1 MFAQSRGQS
10 FTIDT
15 AANLEGM
22 NAAMATLL
30 RIQHA
35 RARHH
40 VISRGDRREVLQEG
54 LRAAGLKAQE
64 LHRLRGSDRRKV
76 AIARAISEQTLVPQK
91 WLAERLVMKSPANV
105 SQQLRRFGIDGKRSD
120 LPLSLRSWLFFVK
133 I

>member
-1 MFAQSRGQS
+1 MLKLVA
-10 FTIDT
+10 
-15 AANLEGM
+15 
-22 NAAMATLL
+22 ATLTRSANRNYRSSL
-30 RIQHA
+30 ERKAHDTS
-35 RARHH
+35 RA
-40 VISRGDRREVLQEG
+40 EQLLQEG